1 MRRVGTWIAV
11 AVAAILVLALVA
23 LVAVPF
29 LVDTPRIQA
38 LIANTASQAL
48 GRPVKFAGLS
58 VSVLPR
64 PAVVLRDLEV
74 AEDPAF
80 GETPFLKLE
89 RAEVRLRLW
98 PLLLL
103 RVELGDFVLKEPV
116 ISLVQAP
123 DGRWNIASL
132 GTGADGRPA
141 SRPRGGAGGGPGAA
155 AVIASQVK
163 IEDGVIAYESRASRQ
178 AQRYRVEDLDL
189 TLTPGPGPLAFRGN
203 ARVKP
208 GDLVLKISEGSL
220 GLDAARALTDAP
232 VRGTLTLDGKDIREL
247 VAAALGPEPVISGA
261 LTGTLALGGT
271 VGKPRAQGDVE
282 LSSPT
287 VTQTS
292 PQCPE
297 PKRRDLALGAL
308 KLRLTY
314 EEPRLAARPVT
325 TSIAR
330 GTITTNLML
339 TLDQGM
345 GVELGDL
352 AIKAVPAERVLVDFL
367 CQGYAVSGPLDHSG
381 SATARLADLW
391 STLNGKGQVH
401 VGPGKVV
408 GRQALALLSNVIR
421 LGGALE
427 SVLSREVPADALAS
441 ALDYDSIT
449 ATYTITNG
457 VVATRDLLLSGPVLK
472 ATAAGTYALA
482 SGALNIDLTVAASR
496 RELRARVTGTAAAPK
511 IAIAAGSL
519 LREGEKRRL
528 EEGLKDILRKL
539 R

>member
-1 MRRVGTWIAV
+1 MKRIGTWIAV
-11 AVAAILVLALVA
+11 AVAAIVVLVLVA

-48 GRPVKFAGLS
+48 GRPVKFAGVS
-58 VSVLPR
+58 VSVFPR

-80 GETPFLKLE
+80 GTAPFLKLE
-89 RAEVRLRLW
+89 RAEVRLRFW

-116 ISLVQAP
+116 ISLVQAS

-132 GTGADGRPA
+132 GAGADGRPA
-141 SRPRGGAGGGPGAA
+141 SRPRPGAGGSTGAA
-155 AVIASQVK
+155 AVIASRVR
-163 IEDGVIAYESRASRQ
+163 IEDGVVAYESRASPQ
-178 AQRYRVEDLDL
+178 AQRYRVEAVDL
-189 TLTPGPGPLAFRGN
+189 TLTPTPGPLAFRGN
-203 ARVKP
+203 ATIKP
-208 GDLVLKISEGSL
+208 GDLVFTISDGSV
-220 GLDAARALTDAP
+220 GLDAARALTEAP
-232 VRGTLTLDGKDIREL
+232 VRGTVALEGKDIREL
-247 VAAALGPEPVISGA
+247 VAAALGPEPVISGG

-271 VGKPRAQGDVE
+271 VGKLRAQGDVE

-287 VTQTS
+287 VTQTH

-297 PKRRDLALGAL
+297 PKRRSLALGPL

-325 TSIAR
+325 TSIVR
-330 GTITTNLML
+330 GTITTNLVL

-345 GVELGDL
+345 GLELADL
-352 AIKAVPAERVLVDFL
+352 AIKAVPAEKVLVDFL

-381 SATARLADLW
+381 SATARLNQLRT
-391 STLNGKGQVH
+391 TLNGKGQVH

-408 GRQALALLSNVIR
+408 GSQALALLNNVIR
-421 LGGALE
+421 LGGAVE
-427 SVLSREVPADALAS
+427 SVLSREVPRDALAS

-457 VVATRDLLLSGPVLK
+457 VVATRDLRLSGRALK
-472 ATAAGTYALA
+472 ASAVGTYALA

-511 IAIAAGSL
+511 ISIAAGSL